1 MKKKIIMLGFVISA
15 LAYANEKEINLGES
29 VITSTTGFETSMRK
43 IAANPTI
50 ITSKNIQEKNYKTVS
65 EVLRDI
71 PSVNIM
77 RNSFGTMIDLRG
89 QGGIDGSSSGAKK
102 NVQILVDGIAVNSLE
117 SSMTSTPID
126 TISVD
131 TIEKIEVIPGGGS
144 IIYGSGTAGG
154 VVNIIT
160 KKGEGFR
167 GGAAVDYTSF
177 DGTKESVLLGETF
190 GKFDFDL
197 AYTNNKAKG
206 YREDSKDNSEY
217 FQGKIR
223 YNISEKQN
231 LEFKYAKYNNKRNI
245 LDDLTKEELNKDR
258 NQGDNDG
265 FIDTINT
272 DKNDYILTYNNKL
285 SEKLDLNLLAYHQQT
300 SMKINMPSKDSKA
313 DWNFEDKKKG
323 SKLKLK
329 YLYGKGS
336 SILSGIDYVDNTG
349 GRYGDIKNIVQMGP
363 MTREMKVN
371 TDMDLNKKT
380 LAGFIMNNY
389 KYNKFQFNQGI
400 RYEKSDYDIKR
411 KSIVQPP
418 MGPSKVS
425 SSSFDKKM
433 DNVAWE
439 LSGNYLYS
447 DTGKGY
453 IRYEKGFTTPQPALL
468 TNKYNKNYYLNNLNE
483 ETYNSVEI
491 GVSDYHKNTLV
502 TGSVFYSLMEDEIY
516 TYMSGGMSNS
526 NILNYNL
533 DKTERYGVEFK
544 LEHYLGKLIVSEG
557 YQYIHA
563 EIKDGKEKNF
573 DSSGNLISGEKLSGN
588 RIAGVPEHKLNIGA
602 SYKFNDKFNING
614 ELVYNGS
621 SYIDNKN
628 KYGKKKNYIVANIRA
643 NYKLN
648 TSLNLYAGINNLFDE
663 KYNNSASYDTK
674 KNEKIYDPA
683 AERNYYMGFSYTF

>member
-1 MKKKIIMLGFVISA
+1 MRRKIIMLGFVISA
-15 LAYANEKEINLGES
+15 LAYADEKDINLGKS
-29 VITSTTGFETSMRK
+29 VVTSTTGFETSMRK

-50 ITSKNIQEKNYKTVS
+50 ITSEDIEAKNYKTVL
-65 EVLRDI
+65 EALRHI

-77 RNSFGTMIDLRG
+77 TNSFGTMIDLRG
-89 QGGIDGSSSGAKK
+89 QGGIDGNSSGAKK
-102 NVQILVDGIAVNSLE
+102 NVQILVDGIAINSLE

-144 IIYGSGTAGG
+144 VIYGSGTAGG
-154 VVNIIT
+154 IVNIIT

-167 GGAAVDYTSF
+167 GRTAVDYTNF
-177 DGTKESVLLGETF
+177 DGSKESVSFGNTF
-190 GKFDFDL
+190 GKFDVDL
-197 AYTNNKAKG
+197 AYTNDKSEG

-223 YNISEKQN
+223 YNISEKQD
-231 LEFKYAKYNNKRNI
+231 LEFKHAKYNNKKNI
-245 LDDLTKEELNKDR
+245 LDDLTKEELSEDR
-258 NQGDNDG
+258 DQGGNDG
-265 FIDTINT
+265 FIDVIDTNK
-272 DKNDYILTYNNKL
+272 DDYILTYNNKL
-285 SEKLDLNLLAYHQQT
+285 SGKLDLNLLAYHQQT
-300 SMKINMPSKDSKA
+300 SMKINMPGENSKA

-329 YLYGKGS
+329 YSYGEDN
-336 SILSGIDYVDNTG
+336 LVLAGIDYVDNTG
-349 GRYGDIKNIVQMGP
+349 GRYGKVKNIIPMGP
-363 MTREMKVN
+363 MIMEMKVN

-389 KYNKFQFNQGI
+389 KYDKFQFNQGI
-400 RYEKSDYDIKR
+400 RYEKSDYDVKR
-411 KSIVQPP
+411 KSLVKPP
-418 MGPSKVS
+418 MEPIS
-425 SSSFDKKM
+425 SSLSSFDKKM

-447 DTGKGY
+447 DTGKSY

-468 TNKYNKNYYLNNLNE
+468 TNKYNKNYYLNDLNE
-483 ETYNSVEI
+483 ETYNSIEV
-491 GVSDYHKNTLV
+491 GLSDYYKNTLIN
-502 TGSVFYSLMEDEIY
+502 GSVFYSLMNDEIY
-516 TYMSGGMSNS
+516 TYMSGGMANS

-544 LEHYLGKLIVSEG
+544 LEHYLGKLTLSEG
-557 YQYIHA
+557 YQYMHA
-563 EIKDGKEKNF
+563 KIKDGREKNF
-573 DSSGNLISGEKLSGN
+573 DGSGNLVLGDKLSGN
-588 RIAGVPEHKLNIGA
+588 KIAGVPEHKLNIGA
-602 SYKFNDKFNING
+602 NYKFNDRFNING
-614 ELVYNGS
+614 EVVYNGS

-628 KYGKKKNYIVANIRA
+628 KYGKKKAYIVANIRA

-663 KYNNSASYDTK
+663 HYNNSVSYDAGISD
-674 KNEKIYDPA
+674 KIYDPA